1 MEQVLQLSAVAVIG
15 ALCALTLRRQVPEL
29 AWVLALV
36 TGLLLLATAFDAVE
50 QVKAFLGELAGLAGL
65 SPEILSP
72 LVKTV
77 GIAILTRVTAE
88 LCRDA
93 GEGGI
98 AAFAEVAGGVAA
110 LCVSLPLA
118 RAVLTMI
125 SKLL

>member
-1 MEQVLQLSAVAVIG
+1 MSQVLQLSAVAVIG
-15 ALCALTLRRQVPEL
+15 ALCALTLRKQVPEL
-29 AWVLALV
+29 ALVLDMV
-36 TGLLLLATAFDAVE
+36 TGLLLLITAFGALE
-50 QVKAFLGELAGLAGL
+50 QVKDFFAELAELAGLA
-65 SPEILSP
+65 PEILTP

-77 GIAILTRVTAE
+77 GIAIVTRVTAE

-110 LCVSLPLA
+110 LCVALPLA

-125 SKLL
+125 SRLL